1 MNFCTHFDSNYLPHA
16 LTLASSLERNAKSYK
31 LFMICMDDKS
41 YKYLNDNPLN
51 NVQILHIKELEKKF
65 PLLKIAKLNRNRI
78 EYFFTCSPAICNYL
92 MDRFNFIDSITYL
105 DADLYFFSDPVNVFN
120 EIKDKSIAIVE
131 HRFHWTTKRQLK
143 YGRFNVGWVTFKN
156 DIEGKKCLKQ
166 WMENCLDWCYQKVE
180 KDRFGDQKYLNRWP
194 SLYKNLHIIENKGVN
209 LAIWNISNYNLSL
222 SENQVFIDNQ
232 PLIFYHFA
240 NIDQIS
246 KSTFNTNLSRV
257 FINLKGILL
266 DKIYTPYLK
275 ELKSNMIFNDQII
288 SKKDNHISG
297 LKYIFTIVSRKI
309 RYVIF
314 NDVVELEK

>member
-1 MNFCTHFDSNYLPHA
+1 
-16 LTLASSLERNAKSYK
+16 
-31 LFMICMDDKS
+31 MICMDDKS

-51 NVQILHIKELEKKF
+51 NVQILHIKELEKRF

-78 EYFFTCSPAICNYL
+78 EYFFTCSPAVCNYI
-92 MDRFNFIDSITYL
+92 MDQFDFIDSITYL
-105 DADLYFFSDPVNVFN
+105 DADLYFFSDPKKVFD
-120 EIKDKSIAIVE
+120 EIENNSIAIIE

-156 DIEGKKCLKQ
+156 DSEGKKCLTQ

-194 SLYKNLHIIENKGVN
+194 SLYKNLYVIQNKGANV
-209 LAIWNISNYNLSL
+209 AIWNIPNYHLSFK
-222 SENQVFIDNQ
+222 EDKIFIDNQ
-232 PLIFYHFA
+232 QLIFYHFA
-240 NIDQIS
+240 NIDQIN

-266 DKIYTPYLK
+266 NKIYIPYLR
-275 ELKSNMIFNDQII
+275 ELKSNMIFNDEFI

-297 LKYIFTIVSRKI
+297 LKYSFIYLSRKI
-309 RYVIF
+309 RSF
-314 NDVVELEK
+314 FFKDLVELRK

>member
-1 MNFCTHFDSNYLPHA
+1 
-16 LTLASSLERNAKSYK
+16 
-31 LFMICMDDKS
+31 MICMDDKS

-51 NVQILHIKELEKKF
+51 NVQIIHIKELEKKF

-78 EYFFTCSPAICNYL
+78 EYFFTCSPAVCNYV
-92 MDRFNFIDSITYL
+92 MDQFDFIDSITYL
-105 DADLYFFSDPVNVFN
+105 DADLYFFSNPKKVFD
-120 EIKDKSIAIVE
+120 EIENKSIAIIE

-156 DIEGKKCLKQ
+156 DSEGKKCLIQ

-194 SLYKNLHIIENKGVN
+194 SLYKNLYVIQNKGANV
-209 LAIWNISNYNLSL
+209 AIWNIPNYHLSFK
-222 SENQVFIDNQ
+222 EDKIFIDNQ
-232 PLIFYHFA
+232 QLIFYHFA
-240 NIDQIS
+240 NIDQIN

-266 DKIYTPYLK
+266 NKIYIPYLR
-275 ELKSNMIFNDQII
+275 ELKSNMIFNDEFI

-297 LKYIFTIVSRKI
+297 LKYSFIDLSRKI
-309 RYVIF
+309 RSF
-314 NDVVELEK
+314 FFKDLVEL

>member
-1 MNFCTHFDSNYLPHA
+1 
-16 LTLASSLERNAKSYK
+16 
-31 LFMICMDDKS
+31 MICMDDKS

-51 NVQILHIKELEKKF
+51 NVQVLQIKELEKKF

-78 EYFFTCSPAICNYL
+78 EYFFTCSPAVCNYV
-92 MDRFNFIDSITYL
+92 MGQFDFIDSITYL
-105 DADLYFFSDPVNVFN
+105 DADLYFFSDPKKVFD
-120 EIKDKSIAIVE
+120 EIENKSIAIIE

-156 DIEGKKCLKQ
+156 DSEGKKCLTQ

-194 SLYKNLHIIENKGVN
+194 SLYKNLYVIQNKGANV
-209 LAIWNISNYNLSL
+209 AIWNIPNYHLSCKGDKI
-222 SENQVFIDNQ
+222 FIDNQ
-232 PLIFYHFA
+232 QLIFYHFA

-266 DKIYTPYLK
+266 DKVYIPYLK

-288 SKKDNHISG
+288 PKKDNHISG
-297 LKYIFTIVSRKI
+297 LKYFFTILSRKI
-309 RYVIF
+309 RYIFF
-314 NDVVELEK
+314 NDIIELEK

>member
-1 MNFCTHFDSNYLPHA
+1 M
-16 LTLASSLERNAKSYK
+16 
-31 LFMICMDDKS
+31 
-41 YKYLNDNPLN
+41 DNPLN
-51 NVQILHIKELEKKF
+51 NVEIIHFNDLEEKY
-65 PLLKIAKLNRNRI
+65 PLLKIAKSNRNRI
-78 EYFFTCSPAICNYL
+78 EYFFTCSPAICNYV
-92 MDRFNFIDSITYL
+92 MDQFDFIDSITYL
-105 DADLYFFSDPVNVFN
+105 DADLYFFSDPKKVFN
-120 EIKDKSIAIVE
+120 EINEKSIAIVE

-194 SLYKNLHIIENKGVN
+194 SLYKNLHIIQNKGAN
-209 LAIWNISNYNLSL
+209 LAIWNIPNYNLSL
-222 SENQVFIDNQ
+222 VENQVFIDNQ

-266 DKIYTPYLK
+266 DKVYIPYLK

-288 SKKDNHISG
+288 TKKDNHISG
-297 LKYIFTIVSRKI
+297 LKYFFTILSRKI
-309 RYVIF
+309 RYIFF
-314 NDVVELEK
+314 NDIIELEK

>member
-1 MNFCTHFDSNYLPHA
+1 M
-16 LTLASSLERNAKSYK
+16 TLASSLERNSKNYT
-31 LFMICMDDKS
+31 LYMICMDKES
-41 YKYLNDNPLN
+41 FNYLKNNPLKN
-51 NVQILHIKELEKKF
+51 IQLIYFRDIEKKY
-65 PLLKIAKLNRNRI
+65 PSLKVAKSNRNLV
-78 EYFFTCSPAICNYL
+78 EYFFTCSPAICNYV
-92 MDRFNFIDSITYL
+92 MDQFNFIDSITYL
-105 DADLYFFSDPVNVFN
+105 DADLYFFSDPIKVFN
-120 EIKDKSIAIVE
+120 EIKDKSIAIIE

-194 SLYKNLHIIENKGVN
+194 SLYKNLHIIQNKGAN
-209 LAIWNISNYNLSL
+209 LAIWNIPNYNLSL
-222 SENQVFIDNQ
+222 VENQVFIDNQ

-266 DKIYTPYLK
+266 DKVYIPYLK

-288 SKKDNHISG
+288 PKKDNHISG
-297 LKYIFTIVSRKI
+297 LKYFFTILSRKI
-309 RYVIF
+309 RYIFF
-314 NDVVELEK
+314 NDIIELEK

>member
-1 MNFCTHFDSNYLPHA
+1 
-16 LTLASSLERNAKSYK
+16 
-31 LFMICMDDKS
+31 MICMDDKS

-51 NVQILHIKELEKKF
+51 NVQIIHIKELEKKF

-78 EYFFTCSPAICNYL
+78 EYFFTCSPAVCNYV
-92 MDRFNFIDSITYL
+92 MDQFDFIDSITYL
-105 DADLYFFSDPVNVFN
+105 DADLYFFSDPKKVFD
-120 EIKDKSIAIVE
+120 EIENNSIAIIE

-156 DIEGKKCLKQ
+156 DSEGKKCLTQ

-194 SLYKNLHIIENKGVN
+194 SLYKNLYVIQNKGANV
-209 LAIWNISNYNLSL
+209 AIWNIPNYHLSFK
-222 SENQVFIDNQ
+222 EDKIFIDNQ
-232 PLIFYHFA
+232 QLIFYHFA
-240 NIDQIS
+240 NIDQIN

-266 DKIYTPYLK
+266 NKIYIPYLR
-275 ELKSNMIFNDQII
+275 ELKSNMIFNDEFI

-297 LKYIFTIVSRKI
+297 LKYSFIDLSRKI
-309 RYVIF
+309 RSF
-314 NDVVELEK
+314 FFKDLVEL

>member
-1 MNFCTHFDSNYLPHA
+1 
-16 LTLASSLERNAKSYK
+16 
-31 LFMICMDDKS
+31 MICMDDKS

-51 NVQILHIKELEKKF
+51 NVQIIHIKELEKKF

-78 EYFFTCSPAICNYL
+78 EYFFTCSPAVCNYV
-92 MDRFNFIDSITYL
+92 MDQFDFIDSITYL
-105 DADLYFFSDPVNVFN
+105 DADLYFFSDPKKVFD
-120 EIKDKSIAIVE
+120 EIENKSIAIIE

-156 DIEGKKCLKQ
+156 DSEGKKCLIQ

-194 SLYKNLHIIENKGVN
+194 SLYKNLYVIQNKGANV
-209 LAIWNISNYNLSL
+209 AIWNIPNYHLSFK
-222 SENQVFIDNQ
+222 EDKIFIDNQ
-232 PLIFYHFA
+232 QLIFYHFA
-240 NIDQIS
+240 NIDQIN

-266 DKIYTPYLK
+266 NKIYIPYLR
-275 ELKSNMIFNDQII
+275 ELKSNMIFNDEFI

-297 LKYIFTIVSRKI
+297 LKYSFIDLSRKI
-309 RYVIF
+309 RSF
-314 NDVVELEK
+314 FFKDLVEL

>member
-1 MNFCTHFDSNYLPHA
+1 M
-16 LTLASSLERNAKSYK
+16 
-31 LFMICMDDKS
+31 
-41 YKYLNDNPLN
+41 DNPLN
-51 NVQILHIKELEKKF
+51 NVEIIHFNDLEEKY
-65 PLLKIAKLNRNRI
+65 PLLKIAKSNRNRI
-78 EYFFTCSPAICNYL
+78 EYFFTCSPAICNYV
-92 MDRFNFIDSITYL
+92 MDQFDFIDSITYL
-105 DADLYFFSDPVNVFN
+105 DADLYFFSDPKKVFN
-120 EIKDKSIAIVE
+120 EINEKSIAILE

-156 DIEGKKCLKQ
+156 DSEGKKCLKQ

-180 KDRFGDQKYLNRWP
+180 KDRFGDQKYLNKWP
-194 SLYKNLHIIENKGVN
+194 SIYKNLHIIQNKGANV
-209 LAIWNISNYNLSL
+209 AIWNIPNYHLS
-222 SENQVFIDNQ
+222 QIGDHIFIDNQ

-240 NIDQIS
+240 NINQIS

-266 DKIYTPYLK
+266 YKIYLPYLK

-309 RYVIF
+309 RYIIF
-314 NDVVELEK
+314 NDIIELKK

>member
-1 MNFCTHFDSNYLPHA
+1 
-16 LTLASSLERNAKSYK
+16 
-31 LFMICMDDKS
+31 MICMDDKS

-51 NVQILHIKELEKKF
+51 NVQIIHIKELEKKF

-78 EYFFTCSPAICNYL
+78 EYFFTCSPAVCNYV
-92 MDRFNFIDSITYL
+92 MDQFDFIDSITYL
-105 DADLYFFSDPVNVFN
+105 DADLYFFSDPKKVFD
-120 EIKDKSIAIVE
+120 EIENNSIAIIE

-143 YGRFNVGWVTFKN
+143 YGRFNVGWITFKN

-194 SLYKNLHIIENKGVN
+194 SLYKNLYVIQNKGANV
-209 LAIWNISNYNLSL
+209 AIWNIPNYHLSFK
-222 SENQVFIDNQ
+222 EDKIFIDNQ
-232 PLIFYHFA
+232 QLIFYHFA
-240 NIDQIS
+240 NIDQIN

-266 DKIYTPYLK
+266 NKIYIPYLR
-275 ELKSNMIFNDQII
+275 ELKSNMIFNDEFI

-297 LKYIFTIVSRKI
+297 LKYSFIDLSRKI
-309 RYVIF
+309 RSF
-314 NDVVELEK
+314 FFKDLVEL

>member
-1 MNFCTHFDSNYLPHA
+1 
-16 LTLASSLERNAKSYK
+16 
-31 LFMICMDDKS
+31 MICMDDKS

-51 NVQILHIKELEKKF
+51 NVQIIHIKELEKKF

-78 EYFFTCSPAICNYL
+78 EYFFTCSPAVCNYV
-92 MDRFNFIDSITYL
+92 MDQFDFIDSITYL
-105 DADLYFFSDPVNVFN
+105 DADLYFFSDPKKVFD
-120 EIKDKSIAIVE
+120 EIENNSIAIIE

-156 DIEGKKCLKQ
+156 DSEGKKCLIQ

-194 SLYKNLHIIENKGVN
+194 SLYKNLYVIQNKGANV
-209 LAIWNISNYNLSL
+209 AIWNIPNYHLSFK
-222 SENQVFIDNQ
+222 EDKIFIDNQ
-232 PLIFYHFA
+232 QLIFYHFA
-240 NIDQIS
+240 NIDQIN

-266 DKIYTPYLK
+266 NKIYIPYLR
-275 ELKSNMIFNDQII
+275 ELKSNMIFNDEFI

-297 LKYIFTIVSRKI
+297 LKYSFIDLSRKI
-309 RYVIF
+309 RSF
-314 NDVVELEK
+314 FFKDLVEL

>member
-1 MNFCTHFDSNYLPHA
+1 LNFCTHFDSNYLPHA

-78 EYFFTCSPAICNYL
+78 EYFFTCSPAVCNYV
-92 MDRFNFIDSITYL
+92 MDQFDFIDSITYL
-105 DADLYFFSDPVNVFN
+105 DADLYFFSDPKKVFD
-120 EIKDKSIAIVE
+120 EIENNSIAIIE

-156 DIEGKKCLKQ
+156 DSEGKKCLIQ

-194 SLYKNLHIIENKGVN
+194 SLYKNLYVIQNKGANV
-209 LAIWNISNYNLSL
+209 AIWNIPNYHLSFK
-222 SENQVFIDNQ
+222 EDKIFIDNQ
-232 PLIFYHFA
+232 QLIFYHFA
-240 NIDQIS
+240 NIDQIN

-266 DKIYTPYLK
+266 NKIYIPYLR
-275 ELKSNMIFNDQII
+275 ELKSNMIFNDEFI

-297 LKYIFTIVSRKI
+297 LKYSFIDLSRKI
-309 RYVIF
+309 RSF
-314 NDVVELEK
+314 FFKDLVEL

>member
-1 MNFCTHFDSNYLPHA
+1 
-16 LTLASSLERNAKSYK
+16 
-31 LFMICMDDKS
+31 MICMDDKS

-78 EYFFTCSPAICNYL
+78 EYFFTCSPAVCNYV
-92 MDRFNFIDSITYL
+92 MDQFDFIDSITYL
-105 DADLYFFSDPVNVFN
+105 DADLYFFSNPKKVFD
-120 EIKDKSIAIVE
+120 EIENKSIAIIE

-156 DIEGKKCLKQ
+156 DSEGKKCLIQ

-194 SLYKNLHIIENKGVN
+194 SLYKNLYVIQNKGANV
-209 LAIWNISNYNLSL
+209 AIWNIPNYHLSFK
-222 SENQVFIDNQ
+222 EDKIFIDNQ
-232 PLIFYHFA
+232 QLIFYHFA
-240 NIDQIS
+240 NIDQIN

-266 DKIYTPYLK
+266 NKIYIPYLR
-275 ELKSNMIFNDQII
+275 ELKSNMIFNDEFI

-297 LKYIFTIVSRKI
+297 LKYSFIDLSRKI
-309 RYVIF
+309 RSF
-314 NDVVELEK
+314 FFKDLVEL

>member
-1 MNFCTHFDSNYLPHA
+1 
-16 LTLASSLERNAKSYK
+16 
-31 LFMICMDDKS
+31 MICMDDKS

-78 EYFFTCSPAICNYL
+78 EYFFTCSPAVCNYV
-92 MDRFNFIDSITYL
+92 MDQFDFIDSITYL
-105 DADLYFFSDPVNVFN
+105 DADLYFFSDPKKVFD
-120 EIKDKSIAIVE
+120 EIENNSIAIIE

-156 DIEGKKCLKQ
+156 DSEGKKCLIQ

-194 SLYKNLHIIENKGVN
+194 SLYKNLYVIQNKGANV
-209 LAIWNISNYNLSL
+209 AIWNIPNYHLSFK
-222 SENQVFIDNQ
+222 EDKIFIDNQ
-232 PLIFYHFA
+232 QLIFYHFA
-240 NIDQIS
+240 NIDQIN

-266 DKIYTPYLK
+266 NKIYIPYLR
-275 ELKSNMIFNDQII
+275 ELKSNMIFNDEFI

-297 LKYIFTIVSRKI
+297 LKYSFIDLSRKI
-309 RYVIF
+309 RSF
-314 NDVVELEK
+314 FFKDLVEL

>member
-1 MNFCTHFDSNYLPHA
+1 LNFCTHFDSNYLPHA

-51 NVQILHIKELEKKF
+51 NVQIIHIKELEKKF

-78 EYFFTCSPAICNYL
+78 EYFFTCSPAVCNYV
-92 MDRFNFIDSITYL
+92 MDQFDFIDSITYL
-105 DADLYFFSDPVNVFN
+105 DADLYFFSDPKKVFD
-120 EIKDKSIAIVE
+120 EIENNSIAIIE

-156 DIEGKKCLKQ
+156 DSEGKKCLIQ

-194 SLYKNLHIIENKGVN
+194 SLYKNLYVIQNKGANV
-209 LAIWNISNYNLSL
+209 AIWNIPNYHLSFK
-222 SENQVFIDNQ
+222 EDKIFIDNQ
-232 PLIFYHFA
+232 QLIFYHFA
-240 NIDQIS
+240 NIDQIN

-266 DKIYTPYLK
+266 NKIYIPYLR
-275 ELKSNMIFNDQII
+275 ELKSNMIFNDEFI

-297 LKYIFTIVSRKI
+297 LKYSFIDLSRKI
-309 RYVIF
+309 RSF
-314 NDVVELEK
+314 FFKDLVEL

>member
-1 MNFCTHFDSNYLPHA
+1 LPHA

-31 LFMICMDDKS
+31 LFMICMDKES
-41 YKYLNDNPLN
+41 FNYLKNNPLKN
-51 NVQILHIKELEKKF
+51 IQLIYFRDVEKKY
-65 PLLKIAKLNRNRI
+65 PSLKVAKSNRNLV
-78 EYFFTCSPAICNYL
+78 EYFFTCSPAICNYV
-92 MDRFNFIDSITYL
+92 MDQFNFIDSITYL
-105 DADLYFFSDPVNVFN
+105 DADLYFFSDPVKIFN
-120 EIKDKSIAIVE
+120 EIKDKSIAIIE

-194 SLYKNLHIIENKGVN
+194 SLYKNLHIIQNKGAN
-209 LAIWNISNYNLSL
+209 LAIWNIPNYHLSL
-222 SENQVFIDNQ
+222 IENQVFIDNQ

-240 NIDQIS
+240 NIDQIGQ
-246 KSTFNTNLSRV
+246 STFNTNLSRV

-266 DKIYTPYLK
+266 DKIYVPYLK

-297 LKYIFTIVSRKI
+297 LKYFFTIVSRKI
-309 RYVIF
+309 RYIFF
-314 NDVVELEK
+314 NDIIELEK